1 MMRTPIAA
9 GVIVLCICSGRTA
22 GAKRR
27 GWSAP
32 RAIVA
37 NAPYANDY
45 AVGMSAK
52 GQAIAAWTDLSGVH
66 VSVARPGH
74 GFSPPQRL
82 ARLASPIPGRMV
94 AVNRRGDAIVVWTVA
109 NATRRSGL
117 YAAYRPAGSSF
128 GKPERISGNGVGA
141 DFALDARGDAT
152 FVWQRLAGRR
162 RGPATLEVV
171 ERAPNGRLG
180 RVQALQTSVGEMTPA
195 VAVNSRDDAIVAWVS
210 GSLSRARVWCA
221 TRRHGGRFG
230 PPVAVTPA
238 TGATSASVGLDDA
251 GQALI
256 AWDGTYTGA
265 AEGFPYATVD
275 TATVRVGSL
284 TPSASRELD
293 GISAGGLVES
303 GPTVRMNS
311 SGQALVTW
319 EHGSRSVLA
328 PTWIKVARTAVGHP
342 PRVVATLR
350 TSEPD
355 QNISSA
361 IGSRGEAV
369 IAWTNL
375 GSPDK
380 AAVAA
385 GARSQFAPP
394 KTISPRR
401 RGAGT
406 PEVAIDQRGEAIA
419 MWPDLGPATP
429 NTPGPTREPLLYAT
443 AALR

>member
-1 MMRTPIAA
+1 MIRRPIAA
-9 GVIVLCICSGRTA
+9 GVMVLCICGGGTAWAKSGV
-22 GAKRR
+22 
-27 GWSAP
+27 WSAP

-37 NAPYANDY
+37 GPPYANDY
-45 AVGMSAK
+45 AVAMSAK
-52 GQAIAAWTDLSGVH
+52 GEAIAAWTDLSGVH
-66 VSVARPGH
+66 VSVARPGR

-82 ARLASPIPGRMV
+82 ARLATAIPSRMI

-109 NATRRSGL
+109 NASRRSGL
-117 YAAYRPAGSSF
+117 YAAYRRAGRSF

-152 FVWQRLAGRR
+152 FVWQRLEGRR

-171 ERAPNGRLG
+171 ERAPNGRLR
-180 RVQALQTSVGEMTPA
+180 RVQALQAGVGEMVPS
-195 VAVNSRDDAIVAWVS
+195 VAVNGRDDATVAWVS
-210 GSLSRARVWCA
+210 GSLSQARVWCA

-230 PPVAVTPA
+230 PPTAVTPA
-238 TGATSASVGLDDA
+238 TGATSPSVGLDDA
-251 GQALI
+251 GRALI

-284 TPSASRELD
+284 APSAGRQLA
-293 GISAGGLVES
+293 GASAGGLVES

-319 EHGSRSVLA
+319 EHYGSSALA
-328 PTWIKVARTAVGHP
+328 HARIRVARTAWGHA
-342 PRVVATLR
+342 PRVVATLL

-380 AAVAA
+380 ASVAP

-394 KTISPRR
+394 KPISA
-401 RGAGT
+401 RGRAAGP
-406 PEVAIDQRGEAIA
+406 PEVAIDQRGDAIA
-419 MWPDLGPATP
+419 VWLDLGPIKPT
-429 NTPGPTREPLLYAT
+429 TPGSTRDPLLYAT
-443 AALR
+443 AVLR